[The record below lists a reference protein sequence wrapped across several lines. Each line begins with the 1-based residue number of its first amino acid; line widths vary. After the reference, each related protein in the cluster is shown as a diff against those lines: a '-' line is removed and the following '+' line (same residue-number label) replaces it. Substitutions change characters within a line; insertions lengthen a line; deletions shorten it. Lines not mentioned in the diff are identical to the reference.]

1 MPMYRKSMLVLL
13 VLVVGFGFRPAGNP
27 LAMAGIIL
35 AALLMGAGVGIVVGV
50 ASKKTLATA
59 SVLITLAVM
68 FFLVSGNEESM
79 RGLAWGQPMTGLWR
93 LSRALPTTYAFM
105 SARSIFLTGEAS
117 DLTRNLAIVLV
128 STAAILALGVRLL
141 RRAYTQLTGGQ

>member
-1 MPMYRKSMLVLL
+1 
-13 VLVVGFGFRPAGNP
+13 
-27 LAMAGIIL
+27 
-35 AALLMGAGVGIVVGV
+35 
-50 ASKKTLATA
+50 
-59 SVLITLAVM
+59 
-68 FFLVSGNEESM
+68 
-79 RGLAWGQPMTGLWR
+79 MTGLWR
-93 LSRALPTTYAFM
+93 LSRALPPTYAFM

>member
-1 MPMYRKSMLVLL
+1 MLARVLEQGDGRAEL
-13 VLVVGFGFRPAGNP
+13 EAAGFAP
-27 LAMAGIIL
+27 
-35 AALLMGAGVGIVVGV
+35 
-50 ASKKTLATA
+50 
-59 SVLITLAVM
+59 
-68 FFLVSGNEESM
+68 
-79 RGLAWGQPMTGLWR
+79 
-93 LSRALPTTYAFM
+93 FM